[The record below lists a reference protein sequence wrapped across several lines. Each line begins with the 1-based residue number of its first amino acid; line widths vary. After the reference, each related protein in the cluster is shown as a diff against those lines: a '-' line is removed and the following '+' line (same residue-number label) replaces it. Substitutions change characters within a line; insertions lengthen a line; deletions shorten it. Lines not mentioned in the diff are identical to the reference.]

1 MKKSIFLLVMLFG
14 LNVSAQDEKCG
25 MDAHMHEMMQ
35 DPDFAKQWEIDQ
47 AKFRRAVAESITTRQ
62 RRGSMDP
69 IVVPVAVHFPGGVE
83 TDRACLE
90 ALAQNQVDI
99 VNLDFTATNGDA
111 NLWGPASA
119 FYPGVVHGAANIQFC
134 IATQDHPAGTDDDLV
149 EGGPA
154 VTIGYDFGGGND
166 ADPAWAGYLNF
177 LVKPIGGSVL
187 GYSPLGGNLN
197 AGSSIV
203 LNTYAFGSGA
213 GCSDSGIE
221 PGASSNLGRTTTHEL
236 GHFFNLYHT
245 FQGDSCDDDDGIADT
260 PNIDGNTFGCPPD
273 GSVPGCDVQP
283 ALTMSYMDYTDDNC
297 MYMFTQGQ
305 VDVIEDWLV
314 ILESQFKPN
323 VTPVCVEIPEY
334 IITNDT
340 VTACNGL
347 FYDSGG
353 AANGSDPGNYQNNE
367 NFTYTICPL
376 TSDQSVQLSFTQ
388 FETQNNVD
396 ILTIYN
402 ADNAL
407 DPTTILGEWSGTDSP
422 GTVVP
427 TLTNTSGCLTV
438 VFTSNSS
445 VNFPGWRANIQCVD
459 PPAECQTIV
468 SQLDS
473 ALPLPNAEDVI
484 QVCVGEDITLTGSG
498 QFSEPGGGLG
508 AAYQWDLGDGRS
520 ISGQTATFSYDQPGF
535 YIANLNIWDINTSVF
550 PEGCKN
556 DNTINQ
562 YINVSTT
569 PSFGKTDDTL
579 DPICFGETS
588 TVTALVT
595 PTPFINDCT
604 PPESN
609 ITFLPDGNGDF
620 YTTCVTV
627 DCFEDGQ
634 TLEDISQLFDICLN
648 IEHSYLGDL
657 DIIIT
662 SPNNQELYLHRYP
675 AGSSTYLGEA
685 LDDGTPDPGVGF
697 DYCFSMSATTTLVN
711 GPTVTAG
718 NPANQSIAAGTYL
731 PDDSFNELLGTP
743 LNGDWCIVIV
753 DNLLIDNGYIFSWDL
768 NFDYSNVTTQ
778 GSFTPEIVSG
788 SWIGDEPTIDEVNG
802 DTITISPDGQ
812 GEFCYT
818 YSVLD
823 DFGCEY
829 SDEIC
834 INVLPE
840 LIHAGPNDISVCDP
854 VTSNPVFNLFQNRDV
869 VLAPNPSPDDF
880 VVTFHNSEQDAENDA
895 SEIVNLNTYPGSD
908 QEIIYIRFE
917 YLDSNCFVIEPFQL
931 NVYDVPEI
939 FPVSDISLC
948 DGDVI
953 DETASF
959 DLEQQSLEILG
970 TQSPSD
976 FILTYHSSAEDADLA
991 LNNLSSPYNNTSNPQ
1006 PIYVRIESLVGGGC
1020 YVASRDPVFNL
1031 VVDNQTSAEP
1041 AEDLVECDATSDGSL
1056 EATFNLDSQT
1066 SVILGTSDPLD
1077 FIVTYHASQADA
1089 ENADNPLS
1097 NSITGPSQTI
1107 YFRIVEIGASSC
1119 FGIGQFQLR
1128 VDPVPITTILNP
1140 LRVCDDDG
1148 DGFAEFTLTDRDTEA
1163 LNGQTGL
1170 TVSYHTTQPDA
1181 EAGTPSIGPS
1191 YSNTIVNTEQIWVRL
1206 TNTAAGCHSIMPL
1219 NLVVVPLPVPQPVI
1233 LAAECDD
1240 DNDGLQTF
1248 DLSSVAAQVIG
1259 AQTNMVV
1266 SYHETDADAQAGA
1279 SPLGN
1284 SYLTNTPDIDT
1295 IYIRL
1300 ENTLTICYAVSTL
1313 DLVVEP
1319 SPTISSLTYTLC
1331 DVTNSGDLVEVFDLS
1346 TRDNDFI
1353 NGQNVTVSYHASEP
1367 NAQANIDPLPTLYS
1381 SGSQII
1387 YAALE
1392 DNVTG
1397 CRAVDT
1403 LELVVDP
1410 VPITTILNPLRVCDD
1425 DGDGFAEFTLTDR
1438 DTEALNGQTGLTV
1451 SYHTTQP
1458 DAEAGTPSIGPSYSN
1473 TIVNTEQIWVRL
1485 TNTAAGCHS
1494 IMPLNLVV
1502 VPLPVPQPVILAAEC
1517 DDDNDGLQ
1525 TFDLSSVAAQVI
1537 GAQTNMVVS
1546 YHETDAD
1553 AQAGASPLGNSYL
1566 TNTPD
1571 IDTIYIRLENT
1582 LTICYA
1588 VSTLDLVVNP
1598 LPELD
1603 LEDDYVI
1610 CADASSS
1617 GLDYVEVDSELS
1629 AAGYSF
1635 EWRDEFGTLL
1645 STDAVYLIDQIGI
1658 YSLEVS
1664 NIVGSNCSTLAF
1676 FTVSESENPTVTATV
1691 TSEDFADSHTIVATA
1706 TGGGLYEFSL
1716 DQGPWQDSGTFI
1728 GVRPGERTVNVRDLN
1743 GCGITSFVLVVID
1756 YPAYFTPNGDG
1767 YNDTWNIGALSNQM
1781 ASKIYIF
1788 DRFGKLLKQIM
1799 PAGEGWDGTYN
1810 GQKMPTTDYWF
1821 LLHYNDLDT
1830 AAPKQLRGHF
1840 TLKR

>member
-47 AKFRRAVAESITTRQ
+47 AKFRRAVAESVNTRQ
-62 RRGSMDP
+62 RRGAMDP

-445 VNFPGWRANIQCVD
+445 VNFPGWRANIQCID

-498 QFSEPGGGLG
+498 QFSEPGGGVG

-535 YIANLNIWDINTSVF
+535 YIVNLNIWDINTSVF

-854 VTSNPVFNLFQNRDV
+854 VTSNPVFNLFQNKDV

-880 VVTFHNSEQDAENDA
+880 VVSFHNSEQDAENDA
-895 SEIVNLNTYPGSD
+895 SEIVNLNTYPGID

-1006 PIYVRIESLVGGGC
+1006 PIYVRIESLVGGDC

-1128 VDPVPITTILNP
+1128 VDPVPITSILNP
-1140 LRVCDDDG
+1140 LRECDDDV

-1170 TVSYHTTQPDA
+1170 TVSYHTTQSEA

-1191 YSNTIVNTEQIWVRL
+1191 YTNTIVNTEQIWVRL

-1219 NLVVVPLPVPQPVI
+1219 NLVVVPLPVPQPVS

-1259 AQTNMVV
+1259 T
-1266 SYHETDADAQAGA
+1266 
-1279 SPLGN
+1279 
-1284 SYLTNTPDIDT
+1284 
-1295 IYIRL
+1295 
-1300 ENTLTICYAVSTL
+1300 
-1313 DLVVEP
+1313 
-1319 SPTISSLTYTLC
+1319 
-1331 DVTNSGDLVEVFDLS
+1331 
-1346 TRDNDFI
+1346 
-1353 NGQNVTVSYHASEP
+1353 
-1367 NAQANIDPLPTLYS
+1367 
-1381 SGSQII
+1381 
-1387 YAALE
+1387 
-1392 DNVTG
+1392 
-1397 CRAVDT
+1397 
-1403 LELVVDP
+1403 
-1410 VPITTILNPLRVCDD
+1410 
-1425 DGDGFAEFTLTDR
+1425 
-1438 DTEALNGQTGLTV
+1438 
-1451 SYHTTQP
+1451 
-1458 DAEAGTPSIGPSYSN
+1458 
-1473 TIVNTEQIWVRL
+1473 
-1485 TNTAAGCHS
+1485 
-1494 IMPLNLVV
+1494 
-1502 VPLPVPQPVILAAEC
+1502 
-1517 DDDNDGLQ
+1517 
-1525 TFDLSSVAAQVI
+1525 
-1537 GAQTNMVVS
+1537 QTNMVVS

-1603 LEDDYVI
+1603 LEENYVI
-1610 CADASSS
+1610 CADASSG

-1664 NIVGSNCSTLAF
+1664 NTVGSNCSTLAF

-1716 DQGPWQDSGTFI
+1716 DQGPWQDSGTFT

>member
-1 MKKSIFLLVMLFG
+1 MKKDIFILLLLMFFG
-14 LNVSAQDEKCG
+14 LNLSAQDEKCG

-35 DPDFAKQWEIDQ
+35 DPDFAKQWQIDQ
-47 AKFRRAVAESITTRQ
+47 AKFRRAVAESIYNRQ
-62 RRGSMDP
+62 RRVAMDP

-83 TDRACLE
+83 SDRACLE

-111 NLWGPASA
+111 NLWATASA
-119 FYPGVVHGAANIQFC
+119 FYPGVIHGAANIQFC
-134 IATQDHPAGTDDDLV
+134 IATQDHPADTDDDLV

-221 PGASSNLGRTTTHEL
+221 PGANSNLGRTTTHEL

-245 FQGDSCDDDDGIADT
+245 FQGDSCDEDDGIADT
-260 PNIDGNTFGCPPD
+260 PNIDGNNFGCPAD
-273 GSVPGCDVQP
+273 GSIPGCDDQP

-334 IITNDT
+334 IISNDT

-353 AANGSDPGNYQNNE
+353 AAEGSTPGNYQNNE
-367 NFTYTICPL
+367 NFTYTICP
-376 TSDQSVQLSFTQ
+376 TTTDQSVQLSFTQ
-388 FETQNNVD
+388 FETQNNID

-402 ADNAL
+402 ADDAT

-422 GTVVP
+422 GTVAP

-438 VFTSNSS
+438 VFTSNGSI
-445 VNFPGWRANIQCVD
+445 NFPGWRANIQCID
-459 PPAECQTIV
+459 PPAECQTIF

-473 ALPLPNAEDVI
+473 SLPAPNTENVI

-498 QFSEPGGGLG
+498 EFSEPGGGVG

-569 PSFGKTDDTL
+569 PSFGATEDTL
-579 DPICFGETS
+579 NPICFGETS

-609 ITFLPDGNGDF
+609 ITFLPDGDGDF

-634 TLEDISQLFDICLN
+634 TLEDISQIFDLCLN

-657 DIIIT
+657 DIIIS
-662 SPNNQELYLHRYP
+662 SPNGQQTSLHSYP
-675 AGSSTYLGEA
+675 SGGGTYLGGPI
-685 LDDGTPDPGVGF
+685 DNFTNDNDQGVGF
-697 DYCFSMSATTTLVN
+697 DYCFSMAAPTLLVD

-718 NPANQSIAAGTYL
+718 DPASASIAAGDYL
-731 PDDSFNELLGTP
+731 PVESFAQLVGSP
-743 LNGDWCIVIV
+743 LNGDWCITII

-788 SWIGDEPTIDEVNG
+788 AWAGDEPTIDVVNG
-802 DTITISPDGQ
+802 DTITISPDGE
-812 GEFCYT
+812 GEYCYT

-834 INVLPE
+834 VNVLPE
-840 LIHAGPNDISVCDP
+840 LVHAIPNDIYICDP
-854 VTSNPVFNLFQNRDV
+854 VTSNPVFNLFQNKDI
-869 VLAPNPSPDDF
+869 VLAPNPSPDEF
-880 VVTFHNSEQDAENDA
+880 VVTFHNSEQDAENDT

-917 YLDSNCFVIEPFQL
+917 YLDSDCFVIEPFQL

-939 FPVSDISLC
+939 FPVSDIYLC

-959 DLEQQSLEILG
+959 DLDQQSLEILG

-976 FILTYHSSAEDADLA
+976 FILTYHSSAEDADLGE
-991 LNNLSSPYNNTSNPQ
+991 NNLSSPYNNTSNPQ
-1006 PIYVRIESLVGGGC
+1006 PIFVRIESLVGGGC
-1020 YVASRDPVFNL
+1020 YVASRDPIFNL

-1041 AEDLVECDATSDGSL
+1041 AEDLVECDATSDNSL
-1056 EATFNLDSQT
+1056 QATFNLDSQT

-1077 FIVTYHASQADA
+1077 FIITYHVSQADA
-1089 ENADNPLS
+1089 ENAVNPLS

-1119 FGIGQFQLR
+1119 FGIGQFELR
-1128 VDPVPITTILNP
+1128 VDPVPTTTALDP
-1140 LRVCDDDG
+1140 LPACDDDG
-1148 DGFAEFTLTDRDTEA
+1148 DGFAVFTLTEIDTAA

-1170 TVSYHTTQPDA
+1170 AVSYHTTQLEA

-1191 YSNTIVNTEQIWVRL
+1191 YTNTTANSEQVWVRL
-1206 TNTAAGCHSIMPL
+1206 TNTAADCYSIMPL
-1219 NLVVVPLPVPQPVI
+1219 DLIVNPLPVPEPVS
-1233 LAAECDD
+1233 LAPECDD
-1240 DNDGLQTF
+1240 DFDGLQTF
-1248 DLSSVAAQVIG
+1248 DLSSVASDVIG
-1259 AQTNMVV
+1259 TQTDMVV
-1266 SYHETDADAQAGA
+1266 SYHETDADAQAGV

-1284 SYLTNTPDIDT
+1284 SYLTNTPDVDT
-1295 IYIRL
+1295 IHIRL
-1300 ENTLTICYAVSTL
+1300 ENTLTGCYNVVPL
-1313 DLVVEP
+1313 DLIVEP
-1319 SPTISSLTYTLC
+1319 LPTIASLPPYPLC
-1331 DVTNSGDLVEVFDLS
+1331 DINSPGDLVEDFDLS
-1346 TRDNDFI
+1346 TLDTDII
-1353 NGQNVTVSYHASEP
+1353 NGQNATVSYHINEV
-1367 NAQANIDPLPTLYS
+1367 NAQGNIDPLPVLYS
-1381 SGSQII
+1381 SGTQII
-1387 YAALE
+1387 YVALE
-1392 DNVTG
+1392 DNLTG
-1397 CRAVDT
+1397 CRAVAQ

-1410 VPITTILNPLRVCDD
+1410 VPTTTALDPLPACDD
-1425 DGDGFAEFTLTDR
+1425 DGDGFAVFTLTEI
-1438 DTEALNGQTGLTV
+1438 DTAALNGQT
-1451 SYHTTQP
+1451 
-1458 DAEAGTPSIGPSYSN
+1458 
-1473 TIVNTEQIWVRL
+1473 
-1485 TNTAAGCHS
+1485 
-1494 IMPLNLVV
+1494 
-1502 VPLPVPQPVILAAEC
+1502 
-1517 DDDNDGLQ
+1517 
-1525 TFDLSSVAAQVI
+1525 
-1537 GAQTNMVVS
+1537 
-1546 YHETDAD
+1546 
-1553 AQAGASPLGNSYL
+1553 
-1566 TNTPD
+1566 
-1571 IDTIYIRLENT
+1571 
-1582 LTICYA
+1582 
-1588 VSTLDLVVNP
+1588 
-1598 LPELD
+1598 
-1603 LEDDYVI
+1603 
-1610 CADASSS
+1610 
-1617 GLDYVEVDSELS
+1617 
-1629 AAGYSF
+1629 
-1635 EWRDEFGTLL
+1635 
-1645 STDAVYLIDQIGI
+1645 
-1658 YSLEVS
+1658 
-1664 NIVGSNCSTLAF
+1664 
-1676 FTVSESENPTVTATV
+1676 
-1691 TSEDFADSHTIVATA
+1691 
-1706 TGGGLYEFSL
+1706 
-1716 DQGPWQDSGTFI
+1716 
-1728 GVRPGERTVNVRDLN
+1728 
-1743 GCGITSFVLVVID
+1743 
-1756 YPAYFTPNGDG
+1756 
-1767 YNDTWNIGALSNQM
+1767 
-1781 ASKIYIF
+1781 
-1788 DRFGKLLKQIM
+1788 
-1799 PAGEGWDGTYN
+1799 
-1810 GQKMPTTDYWF
+1810 
-1821 LLHYNDLDT
+1821 
-1830 AAPKQLRGHF
+1830 
-1840 TLKR
+1840 